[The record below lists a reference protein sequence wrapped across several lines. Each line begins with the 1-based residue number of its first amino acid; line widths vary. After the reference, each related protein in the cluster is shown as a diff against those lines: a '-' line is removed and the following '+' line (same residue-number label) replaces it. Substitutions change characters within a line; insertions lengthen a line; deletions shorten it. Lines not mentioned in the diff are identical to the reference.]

1 MYYDECTRMFVFDND
16 SDDFPSYVLIF
27 CHAFMYQIVN
37 FLIAVLLISYPI
49 TILNIT
55 RWVIDF
61 QRLSTNE

>member
-1 MYYDECTRMFVFDND
+1 MYYDECTRKFVFDND
-16 SDDFPSYVLIF
+16 SDDFASYVLIF

-55 RWVIDF
+55 R
-61 QRLSTNE
+61 